1 MQPGARN
8 QLSSLREGSPS
19 RVSMSFLDQADNLR
33 RLVLPNDDSAVSS
46 FAYPYSTLLGGIRRE
61 ILRDRLSFPLHGL
74 RVSRYRG
81 ERASPLHQGERNY
94 TSTTSKLSKTSRLC
108 PSSLAL
114 RHFEGT
120 DRRIA
125 RYK

>member
-1 MQPGARN
+1 MGCSLEHAVSCPAGEEDL
-8 QLSSLREGSPS
+8 LSCLH
-19 RVSMSFLDQADNLR
+19 VLLDQANNLR
-33 RLVLPNDDSAVSS
+33 RLVVPNDDSRVSS

-94 TSTTSKLSKTSRLC
+94 TSTASKLSLSFCKMR
-108 PSSLAL
+108 
-114 RHFEGT
+114 R
-120 DRRIA
+120 DRA
-125 RYK
+125 KSGHLG